1 MSRPAMT
8 GRCACGT
15 VHFELLDRPIVVH
28 CCHCTWCQRES
39 GSAFAVNALM
49 AANEVSLLQG
59 QPTAT
64 PVPTA
69 SGEPQMFHRCPSC
82 GVTLWSTYGG
92 AGEDVLFVRSGTLD
106 DPSFAE
112 PDVHIF
118 TSTARQWFR
127 PPKDART
134 FAGFYD
140 YEAELPPE
148 NFARLKAAHG
158 VLRRQ

>member
-1 MSRPAMT
+1 MTHSTMT
-8 GRCACGT
+8 GRCTCGA
-15 VHFELLDRPIVVH
+15 VRFELLDRPIVVH

-49 AANEVSLLQG
+49 AASEVRLIQG
-59 QPTAT
+59 APEIT

-69 SGEPQMFHRCPSC
+69 SDAPQVFHRCPDC
-82 GVTLWSTYGG
+82 RMALWSAYGG

-112 PDVHIF
+112 PDLHIF
-118 TSTARQWFR
+118 TSTAAGWFR
-127 PPKDART
+127 PPEGARV
-134 FAGFYD
+134 FEEFYD

-148 NFARLKAAHG
+148 NYARLKAAHG
-158 VLRRQ
+158 VLRCT